1 MKRIRSSSAGWHWQA
16 LRLASG
22 RRKNAPRFS
31 QIRKAVVLLV
41 LLTAVVL
48 PARADSGEI
57 APAVPSTQP
66 VRKTQPVHSSPPK
79 PTSATPPPPPPASQ
93 PTSRP
98 SLPAEFAVLQT
109 RNIFKHGPSKPG
121 GPGAPGGPEASFV
134 LKGIVE
140 AEAKFTAFIEDK
152 NAKHV
157 TPVGIGGA
165 IALGKIKS
173 INLDAIEYEA
183 AAGGTRRIEVGRN
196 LMGEVVPPTPP
207 TSKPSAAPGPGGP
220 GQPPGGPPQ
229 PGQPG
234 RNGRPGGPPPGEAQ
248 PASAPMAK

>member
-1 MKRIRSSSAGWHWQA
+1 M
-16 LRLASG
+16 
-22 RRKNAPRFS
+22 RRVARMCV
-31 QIRKAVVLLV
+31 IGLVVAAAAAV
-41 LLTAVVL
+41 AVQL
-48 PARADSGEI
+48 ARADSGEI

-66 VRKTQPVHSSPPK
+66 AQKSKPAQNSPPAQNSK
-79 PTSATPPPPPPASQ
+79 PMPTATSATPTPPPPASQ

-157 TPVGIGGA
+157 TPVGIGGK

-207 TSKPSAAPGPGGP
+207 TSKPSVAPGPGGAGQP
-220 GQPPGGPPQ
+220 GQPGGPPQ

-234 RNGRPGGPPPGEAQ
+234 RNARPGGPPPGEAQ
-248 PASAPMAK
+248 PASAPTTR

>member
-1 MKRIRSSSAGWHWQA
+1 
-16 LRLASG
+16 
-22 RRKNAPRFS
+22 
-31 QIRKAVVLLV
+31 
-41 LLTAVVL
+41 
-48 PARADSGEI
+48 
-57 APAVPSTQP
+57 
-66 VRKTQPVHSSPPK
+66 
-79 PTSATPPPPPPASQ
+79 
-93 PTSRP
+93 
-98 SLPAEFAVLQT
+98 VLQT

-152 NAKHV
+152 NARHV

-207 TSKPSAAPGPGGP
+207 TSKPAAPGPGGP
-220 GQPPGGPPQ
+220 GQPGQPGGGPPQ

-234 RNGRPGGPPPGEAQ
+234 RPGRPGGPAPGEAQ
-248 PASAPMAK
+248 PASAPVAQ

>member
-1 MKRIRSSSAGWHWQA
+1 MKLVARACLIV
-16 LRLASG
+16 LA
-22 RRKNAPRFS
+22 AA
-31 QIRKAVVLLV
+31 AVQL
-41 LLTAVVL
+41 
-48 PARADSGEI
+48 ARADSGEI
-57 APAVPSTQP
+57 APPVPSTQP
-66 VRKTQPVHSSPPK
+66 PQNSQAVPK
-79 PTSATPPPPPPASQ
+79 MISAAPTPPPPPASQ

-98 SLPAEFAVLQT
+98 SLPAEYAVLQT

-152 NAKHV
+152 NAKSV

-207 TSKPSAAPGPGGP
+207 PSTKPTAAPGPGGP
-220 GQPPGGPPQ
+220 GQPGGPPQ
-229 PGQPG
+229 PGQGG
-234 RNGRPGGPPPGEAQ
+234 RGRKGGGPPPEGGPVPVQVAE
-248 PASAPMAK
+248 

>member
-1 MKRIRSSSAGWHWQA
+1 MCLI
-16 LRLASG
+16 
-22 RRKNAPRFS
+22 
-31 QIRKAVVLLV
+31 VLLAA
-41 LLTAVVL
+41 AVQL
-48 PARADSGEI
+48 ARADSGEI
-57 APAVPSTQP
+57 APPVPSTQP
-66 VRKTQPVHSSPPK
+66 PQNLQAAPKAISAAPSPP
-79 PTSATPPPPPPASQ
+79 PTSQ

-98 SLPAEFAVLQT
+98 SLPPEYAVLQT

-140 AEAKFTAFIEDK
+140 AEAKYTAFIEDK
-152 NAKHV
+152 NAKSV

-207 TSKPSAAPGPGGP
+207 PSTKPTATPGPGGP
-220 GQPPGGPPQ
+220 GQPGQPGGPPQ

-234 RNGRPGGPPPGEAQ
+234 RGRKGGGPPPEASGEAQ
-248 PASAPMAK
+248 PVAVPAQ